1 MNDKAHRREL
11 KERYQQQAPEA
22 GVYLIRGTRTN
33 RVLLGASPN
42 LASMRGKLDF
52 ARATGSI
59 SVLDRRLHDDAR
71 RHGIE
76 TFELEDHRPPRHHPH
91 HDDSG
96 DPDRSGHAG
105 ATLARPARSR
115 HALLTPPRG
124 RAA

>member
-71 RHGIE
+71 RHGSE
-76 TFELEDHRPPRHHPH
+76 TFELEII
-91 HDDSG
+91 
-96 DPDRSGHAG
+96 DRLDTTPTMTTAAIRTDL
-105 ATLARPARSR
+105 ATLEQLWRDRLDPAT
-115 HALLTPPRG
+115 LY
-124 RAA
+124 